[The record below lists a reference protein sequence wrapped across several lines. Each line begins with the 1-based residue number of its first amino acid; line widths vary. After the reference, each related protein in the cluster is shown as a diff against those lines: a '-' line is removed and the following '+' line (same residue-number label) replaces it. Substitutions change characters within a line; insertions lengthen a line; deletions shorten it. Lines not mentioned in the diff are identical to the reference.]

1 MTEVIFRSKTFTGRP
16 IADSQVTMLAEVI
29 DPDILARAPQV
40 GRGFPLIVGVS
51 GFGYFLR
58 KRFVVAVL
66 DEVCVTFPVFFL

>member
-1 MTEVIFRSKTFTGRP
+1 
-16 IADSQVTMLAEVI
+16 MLVEVI